1 MMMKSQRQLA
11 ILELIA
17 RRNIDTQESLAEAL
31 GTMGIQVTQAT
42 VSRDIKE
49 LRLVKVLNPDGTYRY
64 APSVAGDRSI
74 SDRLARMLQESMLSA
89 ASPENLVVMKT
100 LSGSANVAAEALD
113 SLGWQEVLG
122 TIAGDNTVLIIAKSA
137 ADADAVERRL
147 RGLMS

>member
-89 ASPENLVVMKT
+89 ASAENLVVMKT